1 MQTDLLS
8 VALMMSAE
16 RRREQEPEQNTE
28 QMDQCLDPADS
39 AVLTRNECRKHPVR
53 NGGVLWTVTS
63 QHTWIVNLGRAH
75 SQQLLYCTT
84 RSLFWSL
91 FWSQQPDAAG
101 GDDWLFKDEIS
112 LGVCVPRCPARVPG
126 QRTVCWALR
135 GRQRSRHQNLFM
147 EHFCKRL
154 CLAATQNQTTPEP

>member
-39 AVLTRNECRKHPVR
+39 AVLTRNECTKHPVR

-84 RSLFWSL
+84 RFL

-112 LGVCVPRCPARVPG
+112 LRVCVP
-126 QRTVCWALR
+126 
-135 GRQRSRHQNLFM
+135 
-147 EHFCKRL
+147 
-154 CLAATQNQTTPEP
+154 